1 MKTNDT
7 KAAKTPSAGRSGAF
21 WSGRYHATMIEGGSH
36 LWNCMKYV
44 DLNMVRAGVVPHPRE
59 WVWCGYHELVG
70 SRKRYRMVAT
80 EKILELLGDCA
91 AESLAASYEK
101 AIGEAVAARD
111 LQRNPIW
118 TESIAVGC
126 ESFVSRIEAQTQN
139 RVELT
144 KEETGGQWILRET
157 APAYG

>member
-1 MKTNDT
+1 
-7 KAAKTPSAGRSGAF
+7 
-21 WSGRYHATMIEGGSH
+21 
-36 LWNCMKYV
+36 
-44 DLNMVRAGVVPHPRE
+44 
-59 WVWCGYHELVG
+59 
-70 SRKRYRMVAT
+70 MVAA
-80 EKILELLGDCA
+80 EKILELLGGCVG
-91 AESLAASYEK
+91 ESLAASYEQ
-101 AIGEAVAARD
+101 AIGEAIEARD

-144 KEETGGQWILRET
+144 KEETGGRWILREA